1 MNPEVGD
8 FLRALSEQP
17 TPWES
22 AAARLAEI
30 APGAV
35 LGGDPLRPYAVR
47 VAEDQT
53 SVMAVRP
60 TGLPDAPLV
69 ADLLAGR
76 FGVATSVR
84 GGDLWA
90 MTLPTSVELTAR
102 LKVPSV
108 LLIGLGDRERYRR
121 ARLPLGIA
129 RLASWLRYA
138 HAATVEVI
146 DYTVAEAPSLD
157 LVRAAL
163 GRAPD
168 VVGVGVNF
176 GQWRM
181 LADLAEAIE
190 AVDQQPVV
198 VLGNILA
205 AFSPDEA
212 AKPFKKASN
221 AGRVLVATGLGER
234 PLQTLCER
242 LAQPAEWKRIPGLMT
257 PGQSIE
263 ATGREEPPV
272 LVAPD
277 DGLVLTVAQAG
288 GQVSLETSF
297 GCQYGACT
305 FCPRKHK
312 GEGWHRDDSTAGAAI
327 LARFGRL
334 TGPPAISLVDEE
346 FFGSEGLED
355 PPPPRL
361 HADRIM
367 RACRAHGL
375 RYEVY
380 TRLEQLFDRRHSE
393 RWNLRRAAL
402 LANAVSDMRRLFVGV
417 ESGSP
422 GQLRRYGKGH
432 TISQA
437 EDALRVGSHL
447 GVPLE
452 FGFITFD
459 PLLTVDEL
467 RENLAFLARTDIIC
481 APAADRLEAVAA
493 VSRYLDGEELTMSG
507 EPVFQHVAY
516 MATELEVLKNS
527 RYADM
532 LCRRRPDLLHGYD
545 PSFCRYSSAYADP
558 IVEEMA
564 GWCRV
569 WTEGMF
575 APVYEARMAVRS
587 SVADSPSGE
596 AGELVRRYR
605 AATFDLLRTL
615 TAQLTGSKTA
625 TETADVEPSA
635 LLAALAARVLPDGAA
650 FDLDQRYRRREG

>member
-1 MNPEVGD
+1 MTLEVGD
-8 FLRALSEQP
+8 FLRTLSEQP
-17 TPWES
+17 TPWAS
-22 AAARLAEI
+22 AATRLAEI
-30 APGAV
+30 APGSI
-35 LGGDPLRPYAVR
+35 LGGDPLRPYAVL
-47 VAEDQT
+47 VSEDRT
-53 SVMAVRP
+53 SIVAVRP
-60 TGLPDAPLV
+60 TGLPDAPLI
-69 ADLLAGR
+69 ADLLVGR
-76 FGVATSVR
+76 FGVATSAS
-84 GGDLWA
+84 GSGLWA
-90 MTLPTSVELTAR
+90 MSVPTSEELNAR
-102 LKVPSV
+102 LNVPSV
-108 LLIGLGDRERYRR
+108 LLIGLGDRERYRG

-129 RLASWLRYA
+129 RLASWLRFT
-138 HAATVEVI
+138 HSATVEVI
-146 DYTVAEAPSLD
+146 DYTTVQDPPLG

-163 GRAPD
+163 GRDPE

-176 GQWRM
+176 GQWQM
-181 LADLAEAIE
+181 LADLAEAVE
-190 AVDQQPVV
+190 AMDDQPVV

-205 AFSPDEA
+205 AFSPEEA
-212 AKPFKKASN
+212 VKPFKRAFG
-221 AGRVLVATGLGER
+221 ADRVLVATGLGER
-234 PLQTLCER
+234 PLQMLCEQ
-242 LAQPAEWKRIPGLMT
+242 LATPTGWERIPGLLV
-257 PGQSIE
+257 PGHSVGE
-263 ATGREEPPV
+263 PVREEPPIM
-272 LVAPD
+272 VAPD
-277 DGLVLTVAQAG
+277 DGLLLTVAEAG

-312 GEGWHRDDSTAGAAI
+312 GEGWHRDDSTACAAI
-327 LARFGRL
+327 LARLGRL
-334 TGPPAISLVDEE
+334 PGPPALSLVDEE
-346 FFGSEGLED
+346 FFGAEGLED

-380 TRLEQLFDRRHSE
+380 TRLEQLFDRRHSD

-432 TISQA
+432 TIVQA

-467 RENLAFLARTDIIC
+467 KENLAFLARTDIMC
-481 APAADRLEAVAA
+481 APVNDTLAALAA
-493 VSRYLDGEELTMSG
+493 VSRYLDGRDLIPSG

-516 MATELEVLKNS
+516 MATELEVLKHS

-532 LCRRRPDLLHGYD
+532 LRRRRPDLLHDYD
-545 PSFCRYSSAYADP
+545 PSFCRYSATYADP
-558 IVEEMA
+558 VIEQIA

-575 APVYEARMAVRS
+575 APVYEARMTVRTS
-587 SVADSPSGE
+587 T
-596 AGELVRRYR
+596 AGSAESASELVRRYR
-605 AATFDLLRTL
+605 AATFDLLSVL
-615 TAQLTGSKTA
+615 TAQLTGSETTTA
-625 TETADVEPSA
+625 HPYLEPPALLTA
-635 LLAALAARVLPDGAA
+635 LAALVLPDGAV
-650 FDLDQRYRRREG
+650 FDLDQRDRRREG